1 MKQYPLAA
9 LGGTFDHFHKGHQKF
24 LVYAFSLAEKIII
37 GITNNQMVKN
47 KAFAQTIE
55 PFKKR
60 RRAVKDF
67 LKTRSFE
74 KQTQLII
81 LNDIFGPT
89 LEPNSIKALVAT
101 RLTYLGTRI
110 INKER
115 KEKKLPQLPIHI
127 CPLIK
132 SDDNR
137 YLSSVRIRQGLISRS
152 GQVYGRLFNKIFFL
166 NPELRSQFK
175 KPQGRLITQ
184 NIAEEIKAIIKKEQP
199 IKIALVGDS
208 IVNFFVKN
216 KLAFD
221 YAAIDLK
228 TGRKKTRLD
237 YHKPFIFQVKNPA
250 GQITSSASRAIL
262 KMVKQEQK
270 GVIRI
275 LGEEDLIVLPFVLS
289 LPFKSLVF
297 YGQPGK
303 GCVVV
308 LVEEKIKEK
317 FANFFS

>member
-9 LGGTFDHFHKGHQKF
+9 LGGTFDHFHKGHQEF
-24 LVYAFSLAEKIII
+24 LIYAFSLAEKIII
-37 GITNNQMVKN
+37 GITSN
-47 KAFAQTIE
+47 KMIQNKPFAQTIE
-55 PFKKR
+55 SLKHRKQAVNEFLIGNSFKKR
-60 RRAVKDF
+60 
-67 LKTRSFE
+67 TR
-74 KQTQLII
+74 LVV

-89 LEPNSIKALVAT
+89 LESNSIKALMAT
-101 RLTYLGTRI
+101 RLTYLGAKK
-110 INKER
+110 INQKR
-115 KEKKLPQLPIHI
+115 KRKKLPLLPIHI
-127 CPLIK
+127 CPLVK

-137 YLSSVRIRQGLISRS
+137 YLSSARIRQGLISRS
-152 GQVYGRLFNKIFFL
+152 GQVYGRLFKKTFFL
-166 NPELRSQFK
+166 HPELRSQFK
-175 KPQGRLITQ
+175 KPQGRLLIQ
-184 NIAEEIKAIIKKEQP
+184 NIAEETKAVIKKEQP

-208 IVNFFVKN
+208 VVNFFIKN
-216 KLAFD
+216 RFTFD

-237 YHKPFIFQVKNPA
+237 YNKPFIFQVKNPA

-262 KMVKQEQK
+262 KTVKQEQK

-289 LPFKSLVF
+289 LPLKSLVI

>member
-24 LVYAFSLAEKIII
+24 LVYASFLAEKIII
-37 GITNNQMVKN
+37 GITSNQMVEN
-47 KAFAQTIE
+47 KAFAQAIE

-60 RRAVKDF
+60 KRAVKDF
-67 LKTRSFE
+67 LKTKSLE
-74 KQTQLII
+74 NQVQLVI

-89 LEPNSIKALVAT
+89 LESNSIKALVAT
-101 RLTYLGTRI
+101 RLTYLGARE
-110 INKER
+110 INKQR

-127 CPLIK
+127 CPLVK

-137 YLSSVRIRQGLISRS
+137 YLSSARIRQGLISRS
-152 GQVYGRLFNKIFFL
+152 GQVYGRLFKKTFFL

-175 KPQGRLITQ
+175 KPQGWLLTQ
-184 NIAEEIKAIIKKEQP
+184 NIAEEIKTIIKKEQS

-208 IVNFFVKN
+208 VVNFFVKN
-216 KLAFD
+216 KLSFD

-228 TGRKKTRLD
+228 IGRKKTRLD
-237 YHKPFIFQVKNPA
+237 YHKPFLKTVRNPA
-250 GQITSSASRAIL
+250 GKLTPTANKTIL
-262 KMVKQEQK
+262 KMVKKQEK

-275 LGEEDLIVLPFVLS
+275 LGEEDLTVLPFVLS
-289 LPFKSLVF
+289 LPFKSIVV

-308 LVEEKIKEK
+308 LVEEKVKEK